1 MMCYGCWLG
10 GMDVGRKRVSKC
22 YTSGTLRYTQIVGRQ
37 VNILLEIFLLLL
49 PCHRMTTIPR

>member
-10 GMDVGRKRVSKC
+10 GMDVGRKWVSKC

-37 VNILLEIFLLLL
+37 LNMLWYATTSL
-49 PCHRMTTIPR
+49 PLNDDHS